1 MTNEAHDQE
10 GQHLPFVLDAAIP
23 LWIHKFRSLSEEER
37 ACMLDDLNKSDFSLR
52 MEYLL
57 HRGPKGETAEAFND
71 LAKGIALLSFCPGG
85 VTCFGRHW
93 ETKLELQDDRKE
105 V

>member
-1 MTNEAHDQE
+1 MANDTQE

-23 LWIHKFRSLSEEER
+23 LWIHQFRSLPEEER
-37 ACMLDDLNKSDFSLR
+37 AVMLDDLNKSDFAAR

-57 HRGPKGETAEAFND
+57 HRGPKDETAKAFND

-93 ETKLELQDDRKE
+93 ETKEA
-105 V
+105 